1 MGQRLTALVLFTLT
15 TAAPAWPAD
24 REVRTATAQATLAFF
39 QGKAAGTTG
48 DVLARLRPEPLDQ
61 ASRAQ
66 VIASLPK
73 DELRPTKDELAKIA
87 AAERVLD
94 YSARL
99 GVISIRVIDLDYA
112 YIGLYYRTAILVSR
126 PQLAILNADEFAA
139 LVAHEVGHDYDWNAY
154 WDAMQSKNHARRR
167 ELELRADGLAV
178 LTLRGAG
185 LDPERL
191 VTAVQRTLLHNRGKD
206 PINPED
212 YVGLTERVAF
222 IRAMTLLNWAEAPRA
237 AASRDGGGPRN

>member
-1 MGQRLTALVLFTLT
+1 MGQRLTAFVLFTLA

-24 REVRTATAQATLAFF
+24 PQVRTAAALATLAFF
-39 QGKAAGTTG
+39 QDQAAGTTS
-48 DVLARLRPEPLDQ
+48 DVLARLRPDPLDE

-66 VIASLPK
+66 VMASLPQG
-73 DELRPTKDELAKIA
+73 ELRPTTDELAKIA

-99 GVISIRVIDLDYA
+99 GVISIRVIDLGEA
-112 YIGLYYRTAILVSR
+112 FIGLYYRTVILVSR

-139 LVAHEVGHDYDWNAY
+139 LVAHEVGHDYDWNLY
-154 WDAMQSKNHARRR
+154 WDAMKSQDHARRR

-178 LTLRGAG
+178 LTLRGVG

-191 VTAVQRTLLHNRGKD
+191 VTAVQRTLLDNRGKD
-206 PINPED
+206 PFNWEN
-212 YVGLTERVAF
+212 YVGLPERVAF
-222 IRAMTLLNWAEAPRA
+222 IHAMMRLNWAETPRA
-237 AASRDGGGPRN
+237 AVSVDAGGPRN